1 MGSWGAPQGAPAEL
15 HAGKLGTMELIARST
30 EGMLLI
36 RRTMD
41 ILLSNLRKTADH
53 LAL

>member
-1 MGSWGAPQGAPAEL
+1 MGSWGAPQGTPAER